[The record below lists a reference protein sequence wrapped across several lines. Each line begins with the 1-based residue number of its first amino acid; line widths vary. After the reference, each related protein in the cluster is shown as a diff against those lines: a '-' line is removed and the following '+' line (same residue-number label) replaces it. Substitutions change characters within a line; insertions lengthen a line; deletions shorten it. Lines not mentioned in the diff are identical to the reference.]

1 MDSTNKHGC
10 MYIYI
15 HVEKKYVYVY
25 SIYIYAN
32 ILNEGSGDH
41 GLVGT
46 TPCNVGMHN
55 HPSETYS
62 NITKIM
68 RSWPVMLDLPN
79 NYRDLL
85 VIRWE
90 YIYIL
95 FIMEKNKH

>member
-1 MDSTNKHGC
+1 
-10 MYIYI
+10 MYMCI
-15 HVEKKYVYVY
+15 VY
-25 SIYIYAN
+25 IYIYAN

-90 YIYIL
+90 YIYIYIL

>member
-1 MDSTNKHGC
+1 
-10 MYIYI
+10 MYMCI
-15 HVEKKYVYVY
+15 V
-25 SIYIYAN
+25 YIYAN

-41 GLVGT
+41 GLVGTTPCNVGT

-90 YIYIL
+90 YIYIFYL
-95 FIMEKNKH
+95 